1 MAIARRSVQVAR
13 IATRGLG
20 STDDTLHVRDFV
32 EGEIYQIDDLH
43 PWLHFGIDV
52 EKKPDL
58 ADTEPGF
65 LDKAGALGDD
75 LTWSRWCPLSKKE
88 STVSADRRF
97 GYYEVE
103 LRGSWQARLRCY
115 VWPARLFDR
124 VQMGSMIR
132 TIGHELGR
140 TIVWE
145 RTESPV
151 RAYAT
156 GTAGGRVEL
165 RSLLERTSQELH
177 AIELLQRTYGSAE
190 DSQRAH
196 LGDGEGSPEEQLVA
210 LWGLR
215 RLRQLN
221 DYKQRLERA
230 TAEHKEAIWDY
241 ARNVQR
247 VDAHKQGLEAATSEL
262 RKVTRT
268 ASLVRGVTER
278 YAHVRAALELVPSM
292 QRDYRLRRLLR
303 AFNTP
308 VNEWLAD
315 RVTNLSTLPP
325 IKAPELFELWGAVR
339 IVHALRALGWN
350 SSAPALRGAA
360 DAWGV
365 SALDGCSWRF
375 VNGLE
380 QVVFDF
386 GPRPRV
392 VDMSS
397 IPAMQERKVDAWM
410 WAAHQITPHVDTLFS
425 LHPSTPD
432 YALRWS
438 SDSRQGLLIG
448 DASLAD
454 PRHQKGTKV
463 EKVCDYRRE
472 VAWLTHGSRVV
483 TCGLRGSFILLPGP
497 SSQWA
502 DAVRHAA
509 QHDCYA
515 LCPEPGATEDPELVE
530 MLRHMLDGLRN
541 TGSHTDRAVE
551 RVR

>member
-1 MAIARRSVQVAR
+1 MAIARRSVQIAR

-20 STDDTLHVRDFV
+20 SSDDTLHVRDFV

-52 EKKPDL
+52 ERKPDIP
-58 ADTEPGF
+58 DTEPGY
-65 LDKAGALGDD
+65 LEKVGALGDD

-88 STVSADRRF
+88 STVSAERRF

-103 LRGSWQARLRCY
+103 LQGSWQVRLRCY

-132 TIGHELGR
+132 TIGQELGR

-145 RTESPV
+145 RTDSPV

-156 GTAGGRVEL
+156 GSTGGRVEL
-165 RSLLERTSQELH
+165 RTLLQRTAEELH
-177 AIELLQRTYGSAE
+177 AIELLQRTYGSAS
-190 DSQRAH
+190 DNHRAY
-196 LGDGEGSPEEQLVA
+196 LGDDEGSPEEQLVA

-215 RLRQLN
+215 RLHQLR
-221 DYKQRLERA
+221 DYKHRLERA
-230 TAEHKEAIWDY
+230 LAEHKDAIWDY
-241 ARNVQR
+241 AGNAQR

-268 ASLVRGVTER
+268 ASLVRTVTEQ
-278 YAHVRAALELVPSM
+278 YAHARAALELVPSM

-339 IVHALRALGWN
+339 IVQALRALGWTCT
-350 SSAPALRGAA
+350 APVLRGAA

-365 SALDGCSWRF
+365 SALDGCSWHL
-375 VNGLE
+375 VNGPE
-380 QVVFDF
+380 QILFDF
-386 GPRPRV
+386 SPRPRV
-392 VDMSS
+392 VELAS
-397 IPAMQERKVDAWM
+397 IPAMHERTVDAWT
-410 WAAHQITPHVDTLFS
+410 WAARQVALTDTLFS
-425 LHPSTPD
+425 LCPSTPD

-438 SDSRQGLLIG
+438 SASRQGLLIG

-454 PRHQKGTKV
+454 PRHQKRTKV

-472 VAWLTHGSRVV
+472 VAWLGRDSGVV
-483 TCGLRGSFILLPGP
+483 TCGLRASFIVLPGP
-497 SSQWA
+497 SSQWVELA
-502 DAVRHAA
+502 RHAA
-509 QHDCYA
+509 QLDCYT
-515 LCPEPGATEDPELVE
+515 LCPEPPGSDDPDFVG
-530 MLRHMLDGLRN
+530 MLKHMLDSLRSSGFQYDDN
-541 TGSHTDRAVE
+541 ADHAE
-551 RVR
+551 A